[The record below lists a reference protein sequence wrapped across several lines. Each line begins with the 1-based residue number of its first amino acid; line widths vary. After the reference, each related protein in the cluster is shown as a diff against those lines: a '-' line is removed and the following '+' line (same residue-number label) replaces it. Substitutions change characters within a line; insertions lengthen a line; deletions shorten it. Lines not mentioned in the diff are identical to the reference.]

1 MRMEKNNKL
10 IEMLS
15 TPENAERIEKLINA
29 LPTIEHA
36 VTLLQ
41 ELDRLGVLDTIFSLT
56 CAVANSKNMLSD
68 EMVSGVASMGSTGI
82 ELLAKI
88 GSPEV
93 QKVLSVIMD
102 HSVELSQSMINAE
115 RVKGITGLIK
125 ALKDPEVQQGLGSI
139 FAFLK
144 VFGRYV
150 KSAKEDNV

>member
-1 MRMEKNNKL
+1 MEKNNKL

-15 TPENAERIEKLINA
+15 TPANAERIEKLINA

-41 ELDRLGVLDTIFSLT
+41 ELDRLGALDIIFSLT

-68 EMVSGVASMGSTGI
+68 EMVSGVASMGSTAI

-93 QKVLSVIMD
+93 QKVLSVITD
-102 HSVELSQSMINAE
+102 HSVELTQSMINAE

-125 ALKDPEVQQGLGSI
+125 ALRDPEVQQGLGSI

>member
-1 MRMEKNNKL
+1 MEKDSAI
-10 IEMLS
+10 IEKLS
-15 TPENAERIEKLINA
+15 TPENTERIEKLINA

-41 ELDRLGVLDTIFSLT
+41 ELDRLGALDVIFSLA
-56 CAVANSKNMLSD
+56 CVVANSKNLLSD
-68 EMVSGVASMGSTGI
+68 EMISGAASMGSTGI

-150 KSAKEDNV
+150 KSAKEDQA